1 MKPDEIFETLPSH
14 CRRLVEEIE
23 AASGLE
29 VKVLSGQEFR
39 DSYQG
44 PVFGGALP
52 NKPEAVSSPDHDLV
66 LYPGEELSLT
76 HDDYHH
82 ELLHLHIAHV
92 RGQPEIRAVEPER
105 DGQMAGMLNNE
116 LDHLVIHPEQ
126 CEASETFKDTWIKTI
141 RSFWQGFPQIRDA
154 LGQPVDPDSTALNA
168 TTRYFKTRRIA
179 PKTMI
184 DYTRQR
190 LRVAGLLTATHQVCK
205 EMDDVWPDKVGLLR
219 ICAGVLNVPSERFC
233 LYRIDHASRAWD
245 VGVA

>member
-1 MKPDEIFETLPSH
+1 MLTDALLKPTSSRNALSHWKASHGLDVLLDVRACEAIILKPDEIFETLPSH

-116 LDHLVIHPEQ
+116 LDHLVIHLSSARRVRPSRTHGSRQ
-126 CEASETFKDTWIKTI
+126 SGPF
-141 RSFWQGFPQIRDA
+141 GRD
-154 LGQPVDPDSTALNA
+154 
-168 TTRYFKTRRIA
+168 F
-179 PKTMI
+179 
-184 DYTRQR
+184 
-190 LRVAGLLTATHQVCK
+190 LR
-205 EMDDVWPDKVGLLR
+205 
-219 ICAGVLNVPSERFC
+219 
-233 LYRIDHASRAWD
+233 
-245 VGVA
+245 